1 MCVLAEPRMSNCRFY
16 SYNPPPPMLYNPT
29 QLSESFKGYHG
40 PSTDL
45 HFKYLSL
52 YNSQNHCQNTYFMHY
67 VFTQIFRYSHAV
79 LNCASMKTDVW
90 TCPDQLT
97 SLDQASGIAGP
108 VLP

>member
-1 MCVLAEPRMSNCRFY
+1 LPSTYAVCTFRRNRECRISANTCHFC
-16 SYNPPPPMLYNPT
+16 SYTPLMPYNHT
-29 QLSESFKGYHG
+29 QLSESCKGYHG
-40 PSTDL
+40 P
-45 HFKYLSL
+45 
-52 YNSQNHCQNTYFMHY
+52 TYFMHY

-97 SLDQASGIAGP
+97 SLEQASGIAGP